1 MQLQSFYPVIAAE
14 PPLIAPMRDFYV
26 RHFGFTVTYDSEAY
40 VSLRRSEGHPF
51 ELAIVQ
57 RDHPSMP
64 EAYRRQAAGLLLNF
78 EVDDV
83 DAAYERLVRDARLPL
98 VSDIRNEAF
107 GQRHFVL
114 ADPAG
119 VLVDVIKVIPPSSE
133 FADLYLDEASAS
145 PSSA

>member
-1 MQLQSFYPVIAAE
+1 
-14 PPLIAPMRDFYV
+14 
-26 RHFGFTVTYDSEAY
+26 
-40 VSLRRSEGHPF
+40 
-51 ELAIVQ
+51 
-57 RDHPSMP
+57 
-64 EAYRRQAAGLLLNF
+64 
-78 EVDDV
+78 
-83 DAAYERLVRDARLPL
+83 VRDARLPL